1 MDFYLSCWG
10 EGLWVML
17 KKRRFKK
24 FLYYIFVFIGFA
36 MDMTLKINYSFSM
49 LSIFIG
55 QILCKEKLDQI
66 TKLDY
71 FLGLVVLPVLLKL
84 FFNLLHN

>member
-1 MDFYLSCWG
+1 
-10 EGLWVML
+10 
-17 KKRRFKK
+17 
-24 FLYYIFVFIGFA
+24 

-55 QILCKEKLDQI
+55 QILSKEKLDQI

>member
-1 MDFYLSCWG
+1 
-10 EGLWVML
+10 
-17 KKRRFKK
+17 
-24 FLYYIFVFIGFA
+24 

>member
-1 MDFYLSCWG
+1 MGDV
-10 EGLWVML
+10 E
-17 KKRRFKK
+17 KRRFKK
-24 FLYYIFVFIGFA
+24 LLYYIFVFIGFA
-36 MDMTLKINYSFSM
+36 MDMTLKINYSFLM